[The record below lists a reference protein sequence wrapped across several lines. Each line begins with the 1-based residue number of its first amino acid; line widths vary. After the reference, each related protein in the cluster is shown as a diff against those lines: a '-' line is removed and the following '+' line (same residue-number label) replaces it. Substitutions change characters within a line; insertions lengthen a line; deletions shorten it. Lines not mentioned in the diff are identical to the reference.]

1 MDKRQFLG
9 TSLVAL
15 ALPATTWAADA
26 PYPTHPLHFT
36 VLNPPGGAS
45 DIMGRLMGQ
54 RVGETLGQPVLIEN
68 RPGKSVGMLYIKNAA
83 PDGYNFVLG
92 GFSPTVVPQYLS
104 KISYDMERD
113 YKPVSMVA
121 TAPVVVV
128 VKADAPYSDVKGFIA
143 AIKAKGNGYNFGTGG
158 TGTIAHLLGEV
169 INDSAHVEMQHIP
182 YKGSIQA
189 VNDVLAGQ
197 IDMVPGDP
205 SVVVPHIR
213 SGKLKAIAV
222 TSPKRFSQ
230 LPEVPTFAESGM
242 PDVVGLNPYA
252 VYLPAGVP
260 QPVFDKFRAALVGA
274 MTNPELVAKFK
285 ELGVDAVSSTPEE
298 VRDFLRTNGAKYGK
312 LIKERNITE

>member
-9 TSLVAL
+9 ASLAAM
-15 ALPATTWAADA
+15 ALPATGWAAEA
-26 PYPTHPLHFT
+26 YPTRPLHFT

-45 DIMGRLMGQ
+45 DIMGRLIGQKMGD
-54 RVGETLGQPVLIEN
+54 TLGQPILIEN
-68 RPGKSVGMLYIKNAA
+68 RPGRSVGMMYIKNAA

-104 KISYDMERD
+104 KINYDMERD
-113 YKPVSMVA
+113 FMPVSMVA
-121 TAPVVVV
+121 TAPAVVV

-143 AIKAKGNGYNFGTGG
+143 AVKAKGSGYNFGTGG

-169 INDSAHVEMQHIP
+169 INDSAHVDMQHVP

-205 SVVVPHIR
+205 SVVVPQIR

-222 TSPKRFSQ
+222 TSPTRFSL
-230 LPEVPTFAESGM
+230 LPEVPTFLESGL
-242 PDVVGLNPYA
+242 PEVVGLNPYA
-252 VYLPAGVP
+252 LYLPANVP
-260 QPVFDKFRAALVGA
+260 QPVFDKFRAAVVGA

-298 VRDFLRTNGAKYGK
+298 VREFLRTNGAKYGK
-312 LIKERNITE
+312 LIKERNIKE